1 MRSAVILCLFP
12 GLCLIAQS
20 SAGSR
25 EPAGLQHILEAAA
38 AAQQHGDLKTA
49 IEDYR
54 KALQLRPEMVPV
66 RIELASA
73 LLAAGQPDAAI
84 AEDAKILKVDSAN
97 IPAQINA
104 ATAYFRAGDVDRARY
119 LFELIH
125 KAHPANV
132 NAAMGLAYVY
142 IKMQR
147 GGEAAEL
154 LAPLELANTHNT
166 DFQYVL
172 GYAQILS
179 GNDAEGIPR
188 MESVARQQHSANAWM
203 IAASTL
209 FQTRKFAQARD
220 DAEQAIALNPQ
231 LPGAQTL
238 AGQSRYALGDIDK
251 SIPEFQ
257 AALRQNPRDFTANL
271 YLGIIRENQRDFSTA
286 RPLLELAV
294 ELLPDHPLAGLELA
308 RLNAK
313 TGHEKEA
320 IEELERLEK
329 QTPQWLDPHVLL
341 ATLYYEANRPA
352 DGRRERE
359 IIARIQAQQQAIGPH
374 HSE

>member
-1 MRSAVILCLFP
+1 MRSAVILSLFP
-12 GLCLIAQS
+12 GLCLLAQS

-25 EPAGLQHILEAAA
+25 DSAGIQQIMQAAA

-49 IEDYR
+49 IEDYQ
-54 KALQLRPEMVPV
+54 KALQLRPDLVPV

-84 AEDAKILKVDSAN
+84 AEDAQILKADPAN

-104 ATAYFRAGDVDRARY
+104 ATAYFRAGAVDRARY

-125 KAHPANV
+125 KAHPGNV

-142 IKMQR
+142 IKLQR
-147 GGEAAEL
+147 GNEAADL
-154 LAPLELANTHNT
+154 LAPLEAANTHNL

-172 GYAQILS
+172 GYAQIL
-179 GNDAEGIPR
+179 GGKDADGIPR

-209 FQTRKFAQARD
+209 FQKRKFAQARD

-271 YLGIIRENQRDFSTA
+271 YLGIIREDQRDYATA
-286 RPLLELAV
+286 RPLLELAI

-320 IEELERLEK
+320 VEELERLEK

-341 ATLYYEANRPA
+341 ATLYYEENRPA

-359 IIARIQAQQQAIGPH
+359 IIVKIQAQQQAAGPH
-374 HSE
+374 R